1 MTGDVQE
8 RQAFWRHPRFRD
20 LGLLKA
26 RFTGH
31 RYARHTHATYV
42 VALIT
47 AGCERVQVG
56 RETVLAPAGSMLV
69 VNPEEWHDGEA
80 GADDGW
86 SYRTFYPQ
94 TGFMAGIAAELGGD
108 GPPAFPQAVLD
119 DPALAAA
126 IAQAHRLSETA
137 DIVAAEQA
145 MLAAL
150 RQLILRHA
158 DRRGRPEMVERSG
171 ARRRVALYRE
181 IIEAG
186 LGADLDLRH
195 LADAAGV
202 TRFQVI
208 RDFRRVAGLT
218 PAAFIRDRRLR
229 HAIRLIEGGA
239 GLAEAALGAGF
250 ADQSHLSRLFRATQ
264 GFTPGMLKRAGASR
278 ERLAG

>member
-1 MTGDVQE
+1 MIDHVQE

-47 AGCERVQVG
+47 GGCERVQVG
-56 RETVLAPAGSMLV
+56 RQTVLAPAGSMLV

-94 TGFMAGIAAELGGD
+94 AGFMAGIAAELGGD
-108 GPPAFPQAVLD
+108 GPPVFPHAMLD
-119 DPALAAA
+119 DPTLADA
-126 IAQAHRLSETA
+126 IAHAHRLSETA

-145 MLAAL
+145 MLTAL

-158 DRRGRPEMVERSG
+158 DRQTRPEAVERSG
-171 ARRRVALYRE
+171 ARRRVVLYRE
-181 IIEAG
+181 IVEAG
-186 LGADLDLRH
+186 LCSDLDLRH

-208 RDFRRVAGLT
+208 RDFRKVVGLT

-229 HAIRLIEGGA
+229 RAVSLIEGGA

-250 ADQSHLSRLFRATQ
+250 ADQSHLSRVFRVTQ
-264 GFTPGMLKRAGASR
+264 GFTPGMLKRAG
-278 ERLAG
+278 